1 MNPLTP
7 GDSDTAAQLYWWF
20 GLNGNARRCPAYSSL
35 TTGLYYRQPCFKRR
49 AAGMTEVKGL
59 QPLGVRDCCCLPAIK
74 NPGTLLRDDLGERF
88 PQVLAKQRP
97 RIPSGWG
104 AGQHLHA

>member
-1 MNPLTP
+1 MQP
-7 GDSDTAAQLYWWF
+7 DVQ
-20 GLNGNARRCPAYSSL
+20 PAVKYFM
-35 TTGLYYRQPCFKRR
+35 RQKSVIKRR

-74 NPGTLLRDDLGERF
+74 NPGTLLRDDLGQRL